1 MNWIIQS
8 TKKLKFHTNF
18 EVLLKPIEDELSNL
32 IWLTSD
38 LEINTDK
45 MSDLPINHSKDWFI
59 ITQDEMEKI
68 RKLDTQIVWGVF
80 SAFDKSKKVDIDEQD
95 LPFAEGNSKI
105 WENNYFQ
112 NDITKIEIIAWDS
125 SYTIVKFKDET
136 LSDKFKEYFDEAI
149 PLEKFKKQQQI

>member
-45 MSDLPINHSKDWFI
+45 MSELPINHSKDWFI

-125 SYTIVKFKDET
+125 SYTIVKFKDEK

-149 PLEKFKKQQQI
+149 PLEKFKKKQQI